1 MTEKVI
7 PKVLITEEAQSD
19 YEDIIG
25 GIMPKSEIKRETE
38 EYISNCISRFNGY
51 YFKAKYQGE
60 DSDIMLLMFFYKGER
75 FGNMQMWELRGIC
88 LEEDWDEISE
98 ECGQIRFW
106 LNTRLNL
113 TDGTDWVWDLR
124 LWQAEQKKLLD
135 EEYGADGE
143 KTMETVKK
151 LLENY
156 KLNKAKVAVG
166 NKPETEQLKSD
177 MDFLDKCI
185 EQLDDEAKAIV
196 TSLYVDGMSL
206 AKVGRRFGYCKT
218 AVFKKRNR
226 ALKMLELLYC
236 EKS

>member
-7 PKVLITEEAQSD
+7 PKVLITEDAQSD

-25 GIMPKSEIKRETE
+25 GIMPKAEIKRETE
-38 EYISNCISRFNGY
+38 EYISNCIGRFGGY
-51 YFKAKYQGE
+51 HFKAKYQSESIGQ
-60 DSDIMLLMFFYKGER
+60 MLLMFFYKGEQ
-75 FGNMQMWELRGIC
+75 FDNMQMWELRGIC

-135 EEYGADGE
+135 EEYGNDGE
-143 KTMETVKK
+143 KAMETVKE

-166 NKPETEQLKSD
+166 NKSKIEQLKID